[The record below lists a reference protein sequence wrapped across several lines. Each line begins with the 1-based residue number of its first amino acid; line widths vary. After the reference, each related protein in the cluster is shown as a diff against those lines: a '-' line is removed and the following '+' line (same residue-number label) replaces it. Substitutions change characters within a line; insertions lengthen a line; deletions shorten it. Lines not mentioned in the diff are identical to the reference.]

1 MDLSAI
7 LKNTDLIYPFLQHL
21 KKNGGVNYLHFCL
34 AVETFNKKMMVV
46 DLSEEDFK
54 NLHSSA
60 KDLYDTYIKIGAPN
74 FIKFDDDVVRDISE
88 IINQGHNGKSDSIC
102 NKYESIFS
110 SQRFTSC
117 APPLLCSELMS
128 RSTPIWR
135 ITYVRGSTLARRFVL
150 VKHMN
155 LILNL
160 ISIVSFSICSLLW
173 GPGLLTVDPIL
184 DLRKMNTR
192 SK

>member
-88 IINQGHNGKSDSIC
+88 IINQGHNGKSNSIYNKCNRSQFFLHRDSQAAHLP
-102 NKYESIFS
+102 S
-110 SQRFTSC
+110 SV
-117 APPLLCSELMS
+117 P
-128 RSTPIWR
+128 
-135 ITYVRGSTLARRFVL
+135 
-150 VKHMN
+150 
-155 LILNL
+155 
-160 ISIVSFSICSLLW
+160 SLW
-173 GPGLLTVDPIL
+173 AGLHLFGG
-184 DLRKMNTR
+184 
-192 SK
+192 